1 MSTRIADLGTGGAP
15 LLGEPLPV
23 ELANT
28 RYAVRGVPHE
38 GLAEPEHLAAWLRDI
53 APRLAGPPSEAALL
67 AVDAADLAAV
77 LDLRECVAALLRA
90 AMTDTAP
97 AADVPTRL
105 NAYTRAA
112 PHWRE
117 LTWPTADTR
126 TEAAPIAAVLAE
138 LADATIDLVTGPDRA
153 ELRPCHGPGCVLH
166 FVKNNPRREWCSAGC
181 GNRARVARHYQR
193 TKNAPQ
199 A

>member
-1 MSTRIADLGTGGAP
+1 VSTRIADLDTGGAP

-53 APRLAGPPSEAALL
+53 APRLAGPLSEAALL
-67 AVDAADLAAV
+67 AVDTADLAAAH
-77 LDLRECVAALLRA
+77 DLRECIAALLRA

-117 LTWPTADTR
+117 LTWPTASTR
-126 TEAAPIAAVLAE
+126 TEAAPITAVLAE
-138 LADATIDLVTGPDRA
+138 LASATIDLVTGPDRA

-193 TKNAPQ
+193 TKNAPVT
-199 A
+199 

>member
-1 MSTRIADLGTGGAP
+1 MSTRIADLDPGGAP

-23 ELANT
+23 EFANT
-28 RYAVRGVPHE
+28 RYAVRGVPQE

-53 APRLAGPPSEAALL
+53 APRLAGPPSDTALL
-67 AVDAADLAAV
+67 AVDAADLAAA

-90 AMTDTAP
+90 TMTDTAP
-97 AADVPTRL
+97 AADVATRL

-117 LTWPTADTR
+117 LTWPTASTR

-138 LADATIDLVTGPDRA
+138 LASATIDLVTGPDRA

-166 FVKNNPRREWCSAGC
+166 FVKNNPRREWC
-181 GNRARVARHYQR
+181 
-193 TKNAPQ
+193 
-199 A
+199 